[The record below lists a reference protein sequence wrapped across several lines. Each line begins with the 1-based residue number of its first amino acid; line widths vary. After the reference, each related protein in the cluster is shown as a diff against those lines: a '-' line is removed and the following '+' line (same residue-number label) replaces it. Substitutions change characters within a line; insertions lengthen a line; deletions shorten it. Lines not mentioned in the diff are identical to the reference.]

1 MKENQEAG
9 ELRKAHAGN
18 GAEAGE
24 PAAAFRVERVQ
35 TGVRMEKGLLKV
47 LKGLAEYLD
56 LTLGDLLEGIVLHAF
71 EGKAPFGEET
81 LRKIEDLKGVYG
93 LKLNAGDSHRLEEKN
108 SPGLVAW
115 DDLTDADFMAAF
127 HEGSMARQ
135 PFRHMHHIRIAWLLL
150 SKEPLAKVAP
160 EVRHGI
166 GAIAAAHRKHDLYH
180 ETITQAYLRLVA
192 HRIAEG
198 GPGEDWEAFRAR
210 NPELLLWP
218 SPVLARHFSKTLLAS
233 AEARREFIPPDL
245 APLPPEGP

>member
-1 MKENQEAG
+1 MENHDAGGASEADG
-9 ELRKAHAGN
+9 GNSARAGQ
-18 GAEAGE
+18 AAGTL
-24 PAAAFRVERVQ
+24 RVERVQ
-35 TGVRMEKGLLKV
+35 TGMRMEKGLLKV
-47 LKGLAEYLD
+47 LKALAEYLD

-81 LRKIEDLKGVYG
+81 RRKIEELKGVYG
-93 LKLNAGDSHRLEEKN
+93 LTLEAGDSHRLEEKN
-108 SPGLVAW
+108 SPGFVAW
-115 DDLTDADFMAAF
+115 DDLNDEDFMAAF

-135 PFRHMHHIRIAWLLL
+135 PFRHRHHIRIAWLLL
-150 SKEPLAKVAP
+150 SKEPLAVVAP

-180 ETITQAYLRLVA
+180 ETITQACLRLVA

-218 SPVLARHFSKTLLAS
+218 SPVLARHFSGALLSS
-233 AEARREFIPPDL
+233 AAARREFVPPDL
-245 APLPPEGP
+245 APLPPEPA